1 MATAMGR
8 EIDDACST
16 TSPVKGGLD
25 PSARGRVAVVI
36 RPGTRIGRSTW
47 STEDGTGP
55 VLQAVQLQDDTRMQ
69 RHASRFPVLGL
80 RKGNVA
86 SIEIDIV
93 PVEPQSL
100 ASPRTG
106 VQQKH
111 NQGVQVIA

>member
-1 MATAMGR
+1 
-8 EIDDACST
+8 
-16 TSPVKGGLD
+16 
-25 PSARGRVAVVI
+25 
-36 RPGTRIGRSTW
+36 
-47 STEDGTGP
+47 
-55 VLQAVQLQDDTRMQ
+55 
-69 RHASRFPVLGL
+69 
-80 RKGNVA
+80 VA